1 MLLKGIVL
9 FSTSN
14 RVPSDLY
21 QNGLQRALF
30 LPFIDVLEHYCDVIN
45 LNSPNDY
52 RKMSTAAKDRIFFHS
67 DYENELLD
75 SVVCNLIETRSS
87 NKTTNNQDLKGNLSK
102 LHSKTVR
109 ILGRDVEL
117 EKTFKGLLD
126 THFTFMCDEA
136 RSAADYLKL
145 AEIFDIFIVR
155 DIPANIKDANSLR
168 RFIILVDTLYDH
180 KIRLIFSG
188 KATCIQA
195 LLNENI
201 QKLKEKYEESTTVFH
216 LDNTHLKV
224 DTYEDSQIN
233 KKGASLFT
241 LDEEIFAIDR
251 TISRLV
257 DMQSESYMRKL
268 GD

>member
-1 MLLKGIVL
+1 
-9 FSTSN
+9 
-14 RVPSDLY
+14 
-21 QNGLQRALF
+21 
-30 LPFIDVLEHYCDVIN
+30 
-45 LNSPNDY
+45 
-52 RKMSTAAKDRIFFHS
+52 MSTAAKDRIYFNS
-67 DYENELLD
+67 DNENELLN
-75 SVVCNLIETRSS
+75 SVICNFIEKKST
-87 NKTTNNQDLKGNLSK
+87 NKTTNDQDLKNNLNK

-117 EKTFKGLLD
+117 KNTFKGLVD
-126 THFTFMCDEA
+126 TDFSFMCDEA
-136 RSAADYLKL
+136 RSAADYLRL
-145 AEIFDIFIVR
+145 AEIFDVFVVR
-155 DIPANIKDANSLR
+155 NIPGDIKDANSLR

-188 KATCIQA
+188 KADCVEA

-201 QKLKEKYEESTTVFH
+201 KKLKDKYEESTTIFH

-257 DMQSESYMRKL
+257 DMQSDSYMRKL